1 MMIDSYDEEEDK
13 NNDDDSDS
21 DDDDYDH
28 QVRFYHIKFIL
39 FLD

>member
-28 QVRFYHIKFIL
+28 QVRFYQIKFIF

>member
-28 QVRFYHIKFIL
+28 QVRFYHIKFIF